1 MQGTTNAA
9 EKKPDYLLGGPT
21 RASQESIG
29 TGGVISKYQLLKA
42 GSLPGSGHSGKT
54 AVETAPAGYALRF
67 KNLQSSLDTYSGIW
81 LVLAFLGLWEALPRL
96 GIVNQVYLPTFS
108 ETFKTLVDLLLS
120 GKLLKDIGAS
130 SLRALVGFALAAL
143 VAVPL
148 GFLMGWYGRFEK
160 YTDLFIQTL
169 RNTSTF
175 ALFPIF
181 LLLFGLGETS
191 KVAIIFYASSW
202 HILINTINGV
212 KNVDPI
218 YIKAAKSMGVSDREL
233 FRKVILP
240 ASIPSIVAGARLG
253 AKIAFMVVIAAEM
266 IGAKSGLGF
275 FIQSSQYNFL
285 IPQMYAGVLA
295 LSMLG
300 VAINYA
306 LVLFERKTTSW
317 KGEIDQS
324 IIG

>member
-1 MQGTTNAA
+1 MPEAIVEN
-9 EKKPDYLLGGPT
+9 KKEAPLLSVAQDDWFRG
-21 RASQESIG
+21 IKNYK
-29 TGGVISKYQLLKA
+29 ID
-42 GSLPGSGHSGKT
+42 
-54 AVETAPAGYALRF
+54 F
-67 KNLQSSLDTYSGIW
+67 KPYSGLW
-81 LVLAFLGLWEALPRL
+81 LVFAFLGLWELLPRI
-96 GIVNQVYLPTFS
+96 GVVDQVYLPTFS
-108 ETFKTLVDLLLS
+108 ETFKTLIELLLS
-120 GKLLKDIGAS
+120 GKLLVDIGAS
-130 SLRALVGFALAAL
+130 CFRALAGFTLALL

-148 GFLMGWYGRFEK
+148 GFLMGRYGDFER
-160 YTDLFIQTL
+160 YTDLFIQIL

-191 KVAIIFYASSW
+191 KIAIIFYAASW

-218 YIKAAKSMGVSDREL
+218 YIKAAKSMGATDRDL
-233 FRKVILP
+233 FRKIILP
-240 ASIPSIVAGARLG
+240 ATIPAIVSGARLG

-295 LSMLG
+295 LSILG
-300 VAINYA
+300 VKINYV
-306 LVLFERKTTSW
+306 LVWFEKKTTSW
-317 KGEIDQS
+317 KGELDQS
-324 IIG
+324 IFG